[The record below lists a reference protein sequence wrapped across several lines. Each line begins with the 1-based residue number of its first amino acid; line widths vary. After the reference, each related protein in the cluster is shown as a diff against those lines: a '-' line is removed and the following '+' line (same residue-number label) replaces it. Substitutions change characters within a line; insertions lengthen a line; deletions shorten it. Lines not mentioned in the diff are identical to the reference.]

1 VYAQQS
7 KPAGRSLLSRYSAD
21 LGSLILR
28 RRSEQALR
36 AAALESAS
44 ANRAKSQFLAN
55 MSHELRTP
63 LNAIIGFAD
72 LVGQIGAEHTERRKT
87 VEYARHISNAGQHL
101 LNVVSDILDISK
113 IESGTL
119 ALDFETG
126 ALVEIIEAAMTLVRP
141 RIVEKK
147 QKLEMRLAGYIPPL
161 VLDVRRIKQVLINL
175 LSNAHKFT
183 REGGQIWVD
192 VMLHKESGAVT
203 VGVTDTGVGM
213 AADEVQQALTP
224 FGQIQSTYTRSQE
237 GTGLGLPIAKA
248 LVEHHGG
255 TFLISS
261 RPDAGTTVAF
271 TLPPKPPGFH
281 EAPTGKASPT

>member
-7 KPAGRSLLSRYSAD
+7 KPVGRSLLSRYSAD

-28 RRSEQALR
+28 RRSEEALR

-63 LNAIIGFAD
+63 LNAIIGFSD

-101 LNVVSDILDISK
+101 LNIVSDILDISK

-141 RIVEKK
+141 RIMEKK
-147 QKLEMRLAGYIPPL
+147 QKLEVRLAGYIPPL

-224 FGQIQSTYTRSQE
+224 FGQIQSAYTRSQE

-271 TLPPKPPGFH
+271 TLPPKPPGFR
-281 EAPTGKASPT
+281 EAPT